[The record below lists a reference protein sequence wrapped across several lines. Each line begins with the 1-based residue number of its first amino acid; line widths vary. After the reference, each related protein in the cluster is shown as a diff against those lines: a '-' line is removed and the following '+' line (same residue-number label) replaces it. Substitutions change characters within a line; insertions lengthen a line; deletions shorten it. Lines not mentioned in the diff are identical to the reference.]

1 MFGVVAADR
10 TTRITAAPGHRRCS
24 MPVRLRS
31 TRRSGSGTFRSPTRC
46 SLQTCPLSRYTSAPS
61 RSSTGRAS
69 REWRLTPARPDHSG
83 TSRTGA
89 GRVPSDQI
97 RRARS
102 KATNRRC
109 LRTSES
115 TDPRMLKSLPPS
127 DCARAREA
135 ASARLDGELSELEE
149 AHLLRHL
156 RFCAECRAHTR
167 EVAEL
172 AHRLRSA
179 PLEMPTETLFVD
191 RPSSRLRA
199 RSVTVAVALVL
210 AAALSFGTGG
220 LFCSQGPSSGGA

>member
-1 MFGVVAADR
+1 
-10 TTRITAAPGHRRCS
+10 
-24 MPVRLRS
+24 
-31 TRRSGSGTFRSPTRC
+31 
-46 SLQTCPLSRYTSAPS
+46 
-61 RSSTGRAS
+61 
-69 REWRLTPARPDHSG
+69 
-83 TSRTGA
+83 
-89 GRVPSDQI
+89 
-97 RRARS
+97 
-102 KATNRRC
+102 
-109 LRTSES
+109 
-115 TDPRMLKSLPPS
+115 MLKSLPPS

-199 RSVTVAVALVL
+199 RSATVAVALVL

-220 LFCSQGPSSGGA
+220 LVGSQGSSSGGAVTSTLEVRNDSIDQLVLAMLRGHQTPDVRPVLGVTAIS